1 MKLITFHK
9 MNIEINRVK
18 LENIENEI
26 KELKMSVE
34 SLIKIIE
41 TLTNTCS
48 RMDSHINFVEKTY
61 DILKHP
67 LNYITEKVS
76 NITGKKQTNILL

>member
-1 MKLITFHK
+1 
-9 MNIEINRVK
+9 MNTEINRVK

-61 DILKHP
+61 DTLKYP